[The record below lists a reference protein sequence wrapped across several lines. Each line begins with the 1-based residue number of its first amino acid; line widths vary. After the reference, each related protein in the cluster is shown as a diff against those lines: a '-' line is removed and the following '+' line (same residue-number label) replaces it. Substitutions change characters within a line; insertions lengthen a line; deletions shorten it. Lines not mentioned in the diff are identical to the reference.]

1 MSPKLVDDFVGA
13 GRDGDRQ
20 LVLDLD
26 VYEGPIEVLLDLA
39 RAQKVD
45 LAQISIVALVDQ
57 YLEFVRRMRG
67 QRLELAAD
75 YLVMAAWLA
84 YLKSR
89 LLLPEPPQ
97 DAEPSG
103 EEMAANLAFQL
114 QRLEAM
120 QAAGRKLMAR
130 PRLGF
135 DVFER
140 GELEPSF
147 GQTRTVWQASLYD
160 LLTAYASFNRKTEP
174 VSLRI
179 AATMLHSVEDA
190 LKRFNLLLGRTPDW
204 QTLNSFLPPD
214 LRDGVVARSAL
225 AATFAA
231 SLELAK
237 AGRAEIRQWEPFG
250 PIHIRG
256 TSAVHE

>member
-1 MSPKLVDDFVGA
+1 MAPKLTDEFQDRGP
-13 GRDGDRQ
+13 RGDERQ

-45 LAQISIVALVDQ
+45 LAQISILALVDQ
-57 YLEFVRRMRG
+57 YLDYVRRMRG
-67 QRLELAAD
+67 QRLELSAD

-103 EEMAANLAFQL
+103 AELAENLAFQL
-114 QRLEAM
+114 RRLEAM
-120 QAAGRKLMAR
+120 QAAGRRLMTH
-130 PRLGF
+130 PRLGIDIF
-135 DVFER
+135 QR
-140 GELEPSF
+140 GEREPAF
-147 GQTRTVWQASLYD
+147 GAEKIVWQATLYD
-160 LLTAYASFNRKTEP
+160 LLAAYASFNRKTEP

-179 AATMLHSVEDA
+179 AATSLLSVEDA
-190 LKRFNLLLGRTPDW
+190 LKRFDALLGRSTDW
-204 QTLNSFLPPD
+204 QTLSSFLPPD
-214 LRDGVVARSAL
+214 LRDGIVARSAL

-237 AGRAEIRQWEPFG
+237 SGRAEIRQWEPFG

-256 TSAVHE
+256 QSNPA